1 MNETNNEE
9 IELNGVH
16 YVRKDIVEQ
25 IVKANKEKPT
35 NTDGM
40 PYVICRGHECGVHA
54 GFLKEHDGNHATLVK
69 SRRLWYWKA
78 KEGITLSAVAKNGIA
93 GDVTL
98 PNELDEIWL
107 GDVYEVIPCTQEA
120 MDSIVKAG
128 VREQS

>member
-1 MNETNNEE
+1 MENTKNNPTE
-9 IELNGVH
+9 IKSGDVE
-16 YVRKDIVEQ
+16 YVRKDSIPQAVP
-25 IVKANKEKPT
+25 V

-78 KEGITLSAVAKNGIA
+78 KEGISLSAVAKNGIA
-93 GDVTL
+93 DDITL

-120 MDSIVKAG
+120 MNSIVKAG
-128 VREQS
+128 VREQD

>member
-1 MNETNNEE
+1 MANEE
-9 IELNGVH
+9 IELNGVT
-16 YVRKDIVEQ
+16 YVRKDSVAQ
-25 IVKANKEKPT
+25 AKPT
-35 NTDGM
+35 NTEGM

-78 KEGITLSAVAKNGIA
+78 KEGISLS
-93 GDVTL
+93 
-98 PNELDEIWL
+98 DEIWL